1 MSTTSIDGLISGLD
15 TTTII
20 TQLMQLAAQPQTA
33 LKNRVTSEQ
42 TRVSSLQT
50 VNAQLAAVATK
61 AADLSQ
67 LSSWTPNTA
76 TSDYDGVTVQA
87 DPSAAVGSVGFTIDS
102 LATSY
107 QAVFNTSGTPQTSVM
122 AANVDYT
129 ITFDD
134 GHVTHV
140 NTGDGS
146 LQQIADNLNASGTD
160 VHAVLVQSG
169 TDASNNPVYSLQVT
183 SAQTGTSS
191 GFAITE
197 TTPGATGAVA
207 FVGGVKTST
216 AGTDASITMDGQ
228 VTPLTSH
235 TNTFTDLMPGVDV
248 TLGPDAT
255 VNDHATITVARDAGG
270 LSDKVQAL
278 VDAANAALDGISS
291 LTGYDSS
298 SQTAGLLAGDPALRA
313 ASDEVLSAVTDGVNG
328 KSLASVGIEVDKT
341 GKITFDAD
349 TFKQA
354 YEADPAGTAAMFAG
368 TATWNGT
375 GTPVTLVG
383 STWRTQPGFHSVVA
397 SGTGGTIDNVTAT
410 QTGDL
415 LTGATNSPAEGLTL
429 SYTGSV
435 NGTIDYVQGIAAKLE
450 TVAQRASNSTDGSVT
465 MEIQGRNTSIDGM
478 QDDIASW
485 DIRLQEQKQT
495 LEQQYANLEVALGKL
510 KSQGTWL
517 AGQIASLPSIDTGS
531 SSGN

>member
-20 TQLMQLAAQPQTA
+20 NQLMQLAAQPQTA

-50 VNAQLAAVATK
+50 VNAQFAAVASK

-67 LSSWTPNTA
+67 MSSWTPNTA
-76 TSDYDGVTVQA
+76 NSDNDGVTVQA
-87 DPSAAVGSVGFTIDS
+87 DSSAAVGSVGFTIGS

-107 QAVFNTSGTPQTSVM
+107 QAVFTTSGTPQASVM

-129 ITFDD
+129 ISFDD

-183 SAQTGTSS
+183 SSQTGTSS
-191 GFAITE
+191 GFSITE
-197 TTPGATGAVA
+197 TTPGSTGAVA
-207 FVGGVKTST
+207 FVGGVKSST

-228 VTPLTSH
+228 VTALTSH
-235 TNTFTDLMPGVDV
+235 TNTFADLMPGVDV

-255 VNDHATITVARDAGG
+255 GSATVAVVRDAGG

-298 SQTAGLLAGDPALRA
+298 SQTAGLLAGDAALRA
-313 ASDEVLSAVTDGVNG
+313 ASDEVLSAVTDGING
-328 KSLASVGIEVDKT
+328 KSLASVGIQVDKT

-354 YEADPAGTAAMFAG
+354 YEADPTGTAAMFAG

-375 GTPVTLVG
+375 GTPVTLEG
-383 STWRTQPGFHSVVA
+383 STWRTQPGLHSVVA
-397 SGTGGTIDNVTAT
+397 SGTGGTIDNVAAT
-410 QTGDL
+410 QTGGL

-435 NGTIDYVQGIAAKLE
+435 NGTIDYIQGIAAKLE

-517 AGQIASLPSIDTGS
+517 AGQIASLPSISTS
-531 SSGN
+531 SSDG